1 MEKIS
6 DFIFG
11 NPEKKMEEQL
21 FNLKFTS
28 KQMQKSAD
36 KCQKQEKAEKE
47 KLKKALQQGNNDG
60 AKIYAQN
67 AIRQK
72 NQYLNYLRL
81 SARIDAVAARLDT
94 ALKMKTVIKNMEG
107 VTHGMDAAL
116 NSMDP
121 EKISKVMDKFEEQFE
136 QMDVHSEYV
145 ENAMNN
151 TTAMSTPQD
160 EVDTLMQQVA
170 DEAGLELKLN
180 MGSASNKVPT
190 GAAGVKEDDALAKRL
205 EELRKA

>member
-1 MEKIS
+1 MDTIK

-21 FNLKFTS
+21 FNLKYTS

-36 KCQKQEKAEKE
+36 KCQKQEKVEKE

-81 SARIDAVAARLDT
+81 SSRIDAVAARLDT
-94 ALKMKTVIKNMEG
+94 ALKMKTVTKNMEG

-116 NSMDP
+116 ASMDP
-121 EKISKVMDKFEEQFE
+121 EKISRVMEKFEQQFE
-136 QMDVHSEYV
+136 DLDVHSETV
-145 ENAMNN
+145 ENAMNA

-160 EVDTLMQQVA
+160 QVDTLMQQVA
-170 DEAGLELKLN
+170 DEAGLELQLT
-180 MGSASNKVPT
+180 MGSASSKAPT
-190 GAAGVKEDDALAKRL
+190 SAVADKETDLAKRL
-205 EELRKA
+205 EELRRA